1 MGGHGGLNILPQK
14 RWNIYNYENREK
26 VRRDE
31 EQAAR
36 DEQIKCDEVRKGGAE
51 LRLERLHTARGLDPL
66 IKAKAEE
73 EKGKEEEEQPELK
86 NSGDNR
92 HINLFKGI
100 KIFDPIR
107 ETEKR
112 KELLGEREGWKKEKR
127 MKKEEGKS
135 SGVVVGPEDEKYRL
149 GYGVAGKGVKM
160 PWHLEI
166 RNGTDEKGGGDD
178 SDGEVKNENKKKNG
192 RKTLKELREERLKR
206 EKHEKEREKNDCQYD
221 DVSHPPAW
229 QSFAT
234 SLLPASNMNEKFERD
249 HIDAF
254 FTIWRM

>member
-1 MGGHGGLNILPQK
+1 MGGHGGLNILSQK

-36 DEQIKCDEVRKGGAE
+36 DEQIKCDAE
-51 LRLERLHTARGLDPL
+51 LRLERLRTARGLAPL
-66 IKAKAEE
+66 IKAKVEE
-73 EKGKEEEEQPELK
+73 EKGKEEEEQLELK

-100 KIFDPIR
+100 KVFDPVR

-112 KELLGEREGWKKEKR
+112 KELLGEREGWKKEKK

-149 GYGVAGKGVKM
+149 GYRVAGKGVKM
-160 PWHLEI
+160 PWYLEI
-166 RNGTDEKGGGDD
+166 RNSADEKGGGDD

-192 RKTLKELREERLKR
+192 RKTLEELREERLKR
-206 EKHEKEREKNDCQYD
+206 EKHEKEWEKSDCQYNH
-221 DVSHPPAW
+221 VFHPPVW

-234 SLLPASNMNEKFERD
+234 SLPPASNMNGKFERD
-249 HIDAF
+249 HVDAF
-254 FTIWRM
+254 FTFWRT